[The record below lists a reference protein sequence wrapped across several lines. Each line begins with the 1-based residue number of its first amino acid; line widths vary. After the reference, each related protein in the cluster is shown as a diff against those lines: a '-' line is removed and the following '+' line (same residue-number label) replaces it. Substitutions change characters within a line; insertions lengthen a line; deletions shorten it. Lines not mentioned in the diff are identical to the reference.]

1 MSVHQHRQFGLIG
14 QIFKSDYGWLCA
26 RVSRAMGCPH
36 SAQDIASETFLRV
49 LALPDPAAIREPRAL
64 LTTIARRL
72 MYEGWRRQDLERAY
86 LETLANAPLSAH
98 PSPEE
103 RLLLLETLAEVDRLL
118 DGLSARAKAAFLYH
132 QLDGLTYMQIGDL
145 LQVSVSRVQQYMAD
159 AFKRCYL
166 AMVQL

>member
-1 MSVHQHRQFGLIG
+1 MSVNQHLQFGLIG

-36 SAQDIASETFLRV
+36 GAQDIASETFLRV
-49 LALPDPAAIREPRAL
+49 LALPDPGSIREPRAL

-86 LETLANAPLSAH
+86 LETLAQAPLSAH

-103 RLLLLETLAEVDRLL
+103 RLLLLETLAEIDRLL
-118 DGLSARAKAAFLYH
+118 DGLSAKAKAAFLYH
-132 QLDGLTYMQIGDL
+132 QLDGLTYLQIGEL

-166 AMVQL
+166 ARLQP